1 MTDAAPGAELPLVRD
16 PATNSYLNKLGR
28 QIAAQADA
36 RGIPYTFYVVNS
48 DVVNAFSL
56 PGGHVYLNR
65 GLFERAANVAQLVGM
80 LAHQIGHVVE
90 RHGEARSAQ
99 AEREADH
106 DAIGYA
112 VRAGYNP
119 SGLARFLDKML
130 AMREQTPTKVE
141 QWIAS
146 HPLTA
151 ERVRSIEA
159 EIAATPGAQ
168 SPRLVTDTPE
178 FQSFRER
185 LRSLTPPPQD
195 R

>member
-1 MTDAAPGAELPLVRD
+1 MTDTAPGAELPLVRD
-16 PATNSYLNKLGR
+16 AATNSYINKIGR
-28 QIAAQADA
+28 QVAAQADA
-36 RGIPYTFYVVNS
+36 RGIPYSFYVVNS

-56 PGGHVYLNR
+56 PGGYVYLNR
-65 GLFERAANVAQLVGM
+65 GLLERADNVAQLAGM

-112 VRAGYNP
+112 VRGGYNP
-119 SGLARFLDKML
+119 SGLTQFLDKML
-130 AMREQTPTKVE
+130 AMRAQTPAKVE
-141 QWIAS
+141 QWLAS

-151 ERVRSIEA
+151 ERLRSLEA

-185 LRSLTPPPQD
+185 LRSLTPLPQD